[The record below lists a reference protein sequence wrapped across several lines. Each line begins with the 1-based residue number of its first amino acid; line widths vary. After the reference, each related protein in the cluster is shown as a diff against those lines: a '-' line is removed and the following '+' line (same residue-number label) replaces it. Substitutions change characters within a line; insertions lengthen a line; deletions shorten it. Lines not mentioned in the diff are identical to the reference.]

1 MQTTIEVP
9 APKGDI
15 RERGAEPA
23 PGLLCVANF
32 PSNTGYAWNFI
43 EGLYAGI
50 SDRLAAS
57 GVATWVAYPEIA
69 EPPAPLAGSAARA
82 TEMEIDLDS
91 RYSVLNLLR
100 FIRTNR
106 IQALYLT
113 DRASWHP
120 AYLLLRM
127 AGVRKIVV
135 HDHTSGARTRPRG
148 AKRMMKLLTRRLPGM
163 LADEVIG
170 VSDFVA
176 RRKVEVDLVPAKR
189 VRRIWNSLE
198 IPPRSPGAARQLR
211 ATFGLPAERPVV
223 VCACRAT
230 PEKGVVHLLRAFE
243 RVCSP
248 DDPRRPA
255 LVYMG
260 SGPALDEILAVRDS
274 LACRGDIFCPGYR
287 DDAAD
292 LVAGADL
299 CVVPSVW
306 EEAFGLAVLEP
317 MARGV
322 PVIAS
327 RAGGIP
333 EVVED
338 GETGLLVP
346 PGDEDA
352 IARAMRRL
360 IENPEER
367 RRMGAN
373 GRLRAE
379 QHFAL
384 ENEIDELTQLLR
396 GGFPSQS
403 APLE

>member
-9 APKGDI
+9 AAGRNIGEKSSPS
-15 RERGAEPA
+15 A

-50 SDRLAAS
+50 ADRLAAD
-57 GVATWVAYPEIA
+57 GIATWVAYPRIV
-69 EPPAPLAGSAARA
+69 EPPAPLAGSEARA
-82 TEMEIDLDS
+82 TELDIELGS
-91 RYSVLNLLR
+91 RRSLLALLR
-100 FIRTNR
+100 FVRENR
-106 IQALYLT
+106 IRVVYLT

-135 HDHTSGARTRPRG
+135 HDHTSGARTTPRG
-148 AKRMMKLLTRRLPGM
+148 AKRVMKRLTRRLPGA

-176 RRKVEVDLVPAKR
+176 RRKIEVDLVPAKR
-189 VRRIWNSLE
+189 VRRIWNSLR
-198 IPPRSPGAARQLR
+198 IPPAAPGAARQLR
-211 ATFGLPAERPVV
+211 AVFGLPGERPVV
-223 VCACRAT
+223 VCAGRAT

-243 RVCSP
+243 QVCSP
-248 DDPRRPA
+248 GDPRRPA

-260 SGPALDEILAVRDS
+260 SGPALDEILAVRES
-274 LACRGDIFCPGYR
+274 LACRDDVFCPGYR
-287 DDAAD
+287 SDAPD
-292 LVAGADL
+292 LIAGADL

-333 EVVED
+333 EVVEE

-346 PGDEDA
+346 PGDARA
-352 IARAMRRL
+352 IASAMRRL
-360 IENPEER
+360 LENPEER

-379 QHFAL
+379 RHFAL
-384 ENEIDELTQLLR
+384 DDELDELTRLLR
-396 GGFPSQS
+396 GGFES
-403 APLE
+403 